1 MKNKQTQITR
11 RKFIELG
18 AAGVAGLALGT
29 GLTGCAKSHHSEMN
43 IIPLS
48 ERPLADSTDKPNIIF
63 LFSDQHRPDAM
74 GCNGNTVIQTP
85 NLDRMAAGGVNF
97 TNSYCAS
104 PICQPSRASILTGL
118 YPHQNGIIDNNQR
131 DVNPQWETMPRNL
144 QRTGYKTAV
153 VGKTHFFSNSVKA
166 LPFSIMDWG
175 FDTRDKDDFIR
186 SLGYDD
192 VVEEF
197 DQYVH
202 AYTKFGINIYS
213 PYSDYLRGKGSLAKY
228 QEQIKSVWRYTATH
242 WDGQT
247 SALTQE
253 EDETSFL
260 TRLATDWLK
269 RQDRSRPFFLNV
281 GYVAPH
287 SPYISD
293 PIWADFYKDAEIP
306 HGPQAAPE
314 KVNELWGRYLDTRF
328 KKSNSHRLT
337 ASYIQNS
344 ARHYYGRIS
353 LIDQG
358 IGDIVRTL
366 EELGIA
372 DNTWI
377 FYSADH
383 GEMMGDYKL
392 MEKQV
397 FYKSS
402 VRVPTI
408 IRPPKAVSP
417 KTVND
422 MVEGIDLPATM
433 LDLAGAEPLPR
444 SSGQSLLPIM
454 KGAGSKKECAFS
466 ELGQRVADKD
476 GVRDKEKRWNFVCA
490 ANQRYR
496 LTYETT
502 TKTPCELFDLQ
513 EDPDEL
519 SNRINDPAV
528 KKLCNDMINDLILPH
543 MSS

>member
-1 MKNKQTQITR
+1 MKDKRNQITR

-18 AAGVAGLALGT
+18 AVGVAGLALGT
-29 GLTGCAKSHHSEMN
+29 GLPGCAKPSHPKVN
-43 IIPLS
+43 LIPLS
-48 ERPLADSTDKPNIIF
+48 ERPIVDPSKKPNIIF
-63 LFSDQHRPDAM
+63 LLSDQHRPDAM
-74 GCNGNTVIQTP
+74 RCNGNPVIQTP

-118 YPHQNGIIDNNQR
+118 YPHQTGITDNNQK
-131 DVNPQWETMPRNL
+131 DFDPQWETMPRNL
-144 QRTGYKTAV
+144 QRAGYKTAII
-153 VGKTHFFSNSVKA
+153 GKTHFFSLNAKA
-166 LPFSIMDWG
+166 FSFLIMDWG
-175 FDTRDKDDFIR
+175 IDTREKDEFIQ
-186 SLGYDD
+186 SFGYDD
-192 VVEEF
+192 VIEEF
-197 DQYVH
+197 DQYLH
-202 AYTKFGINIYS
+202 AYDRFGINIYS
-213 PYSDYLRGKGSLAKY
+213 PYTDYLREKGNFDKY
-228 QEQIKSVWRYTATH
+228 QKQIKSVWRYTPTH

-247 SALTQE
+247 SVLSQE
-253 EDETSFL
+253 EDETSFI
-260 TRLATDWLK
+260 TRQATNWLK
-269 RQDRSRPFFLNV
+269 QQDKNRPFFLNV

-306 HGPQAAPE
+306 HGPQTPPE

-328 KKSNSHRLT
+328 KKSNSYRLT
-337 ASYIQNS
+337 ADYIRNS
-344 ARHYYGRIS
+344 ARQYYGQVS

-366 EELGIA
+366 EEQGLA

-377 FYSADH
+377 IYSADH

-397 FYKSS
+397 FYKQS

-417 KTVND
+417 KTVDD
-422 MVEGIDLPATM
+422 MVEGIDLPATI
-433 LDLAGAEPLPR
+433 LDIAGAEPLPK
-444 SSGQSLLPIM
+444 SSGQSLVPILN
-454 KGAGSKKECAFS
+454 GAGSKKEFAFS

-476 GVRDKEKRWNFVCA
+476 GVRDKEKRWNFVSA

-502 TKTPCELFDLQ
+502 TKTACEFFDLQ

-519 SNRINDPAV
+519 TNRINDPAV

-543 MSS
+543 MNA